1 MLRWLLRTRSVH
13 QNKTSNDNAPWKVWQ
28 DSNWQSTSAQQKEW
42 LLFISFFW
50 NKSYKSRYRQWSGT
64 LAKVLRL
71 LTRLQQNQHFETR
84 NTFFVMKGL
93 SARSCK
99 ASSHVDCS
107 ITLTSLLWPRPTSLI
122 FVLQLPYSDDLLV
135 PCFPT
140 LLYAQHLGTTFVAFS
155 WRCDIF
161 CIYGFYNECHHN
173 WWYRRS
179 WIFLHNPHT
188 LAVGFGVGF
197 GISIK
202 VALYRSRFLKQTRSN
217 IKAPNMQPTHTH
229 TLIQL
234 EDSTIISVA
243 SVLFSTTWSPPP
255 SPPPSPPEPEASP
268 AMVTT
273 ISLS

>member
-1 MLRWLLRTRSVH
+1 MRQGTLSLS
-13 QNKTSNDNAPWKVWQ
+13 WKVSLHEAVKHLHMWIVP
-28 DSNWQSTSAQQKEW
+28 SLW
-42 LLFISFFW
+42 LLFCDHDHIP
-50 NKSYKSRYRQWSGT
+50 Y
-64 LAKVLRL
+64 L
-71 LTRLQQNQHFETR
+71 
-84 NTFFVMKGL
+84 
-93 SARSCK
+93 C
-99 ASSHVDCS
+99 
-107 ITLTSLLWPRPTSLI
+107 
-122 FVLQLPYSDDLLV
+122 LQLPYSDDLLV

-255 SPPPSPPEPEASP
+255 SPPPSPPEPKASP